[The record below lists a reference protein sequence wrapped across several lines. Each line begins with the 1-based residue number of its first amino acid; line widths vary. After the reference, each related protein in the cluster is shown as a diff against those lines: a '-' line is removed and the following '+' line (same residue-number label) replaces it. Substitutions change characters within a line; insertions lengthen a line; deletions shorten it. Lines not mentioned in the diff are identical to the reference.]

1 MRFDKEAMN
10 YGLLTLLPAV
20 LVLVFAIVTK
30 KTTEALIV
38 GCLTSYAIISGFS
51 FIPTTLE
58 ALLDVVTDRDNQWMI
73 VLTGFFG
80 SLIALLNA
88 SKATNAIARFLG
100 KFCKGIKST
109 LIATWILGIIIF
121 IDDTLNIL
129 AVSSCMK
136 KLSDRNRVPREA
148 LAYVVDSTT
157 APACVIFPFST
168 WVIFYANVFWG
179 QDEVRALGYG
189 SALGTYYHLI
199 PYVFY
204 GMAALVV
211 VPLFAFG
218 ILPKLGAMKTA
229 YDRTEKTGSVFSEA
243 SARLNEAQAN
253 SQDMDDKSGNVLD
266 FLLPM
271 GVLIALTII
280 VDDMLIAVIAAIFVC
295 MVLFLTRKKITFRE
309 FCELWIKGFTEMI
322 PALAILVAALLM
334 RRASSDLHLPEYVV
348 NAAGPFI
355 SAKLFPLFAF
365 VIVSALSFVT
375 GSCWGI
381 PGICTPILVP
391 LAQATG
397 ANMILVLA
405 AIVSAGTF
413 GSHACFYSDA
423 TVITSITCGIDNMD
437 HAKTQFP
444 YALIAFAFSCIGY
457 TIVGFAI

>member
-1 MRFDKEAMN
+1 MN
-10 YGLLTLLPAV
+10 YGLLTLLPAA
-20 LVLVFAIVTK
+20 LVLLFAILTK
-30 KTTEALIV
+30 KTTEALII
-38 GCLTSYAIISGFS
+38 GCLTSYVIISGVG
-51 FIPTTLE
+51 FIPSTME
-58 ALLDVVTDRDNQWMI
+58 ALLDVLTDRDNQWMI

-88 SKATNAIARFLG
+88 SKATTAIARFLG
-100 KFCKGIKST
+100 KFCKGTRST

-136 KLSDRNRVPREA
+136 KLSDRNKLPREA

-168 WVIFYANVFWG
+168 WVIFYANVFWD
-179 QDEVRALGYG
+179 QQEVRNLGFG
-189 SALGTYYHLI
+189 SALSTYYHLI
-199 PYVFY
+199 AFVFY
-204 GMAALVV
+204 GMAALAI
-211 VPLFAFG
+211 VPLFAAG
-218 ILPKLGAMKTA
+218 IIPVIGSMKTA
-229 YDRTEKTGSVFSEA
+229 FERTARTGSVFSEA
-243 SARLNEAQAN
+243 SAKLNEAKDTPDEKDEKN
-253 SQDMDDKSGNVLD
+253 GSVID
-266 FLLPM
+266 FLLPIS
-271 GVLIALTII
+271 VLIALTII

-295 MVLFLTRKKITFRE
+295 LILFLSTKKITFGE
-309 FCELWIKGFTEMI
+309 FCDLWINGFTDMI

-348 NAAGPFI
+348 NAVGPLI
-355 SAKLFPLFAF
+355 SAKVFPLFTF
-365 VIVSALSFVT
+365 IIVSVLSFVT

-423 TVITSITCGIDNMD
+423 TVITSITCGINNMD
-437 HAKTQFP
+437 HAKTQLP
-444 YALIAFAFSCIGY
+444 YALIAFAISCIGY
-457 TIVGFAI
+457 IIVGLVM

>member
-1 MRFDKEAMN
+1 MN
-10 YGLLTLLPAV
+10 YGLLTLLPAA
-20 LVLVFAIVTK
+20 LVLIFAIVTK
-30 KTTEALIV
+30 KTTEALIL
-38 GCLTSYAIISGFS
+38 GCLSSYIIIDGLGFV
-51 FIPTTLE
+51 PRTLD
-58 ALLDVVTDRDNQWMI
+58 ALLDVLTNRDNQWMI

-88 SKATNAIARFLG
+88 SKATNSIARFLG
-100 KFCKGIKST
+100 KFCKGTKST
-109 LIATWILGIIIF
+109 MIATWILGIVIF

-136 KLSDRNRVPREA
+136 KLSDRNKLPREA

-168 WVIFYANVFWG
+168 WVIFYANVFWD
-179 QDEVRALGYG
+179 QEAVRNLGYG
-189 SALGTYYHLI
+189 SAISTYYHLI

-211 VPLFAFG
+211 VPLFA
-218 ILPKLGAMKTA
+218 LGLIPLIGPMKEA
-229 YDRTEKTGSVFSEA
+229 FKRTEETGSVFSEA
-243 SARLNEAQAN
+243 SAKLNEVKDDLEGMDN
-253 SQDMDDKSGNVLD
+253 SDDGSVFD
-266 FLLPM
+266 FLLPI

-280 VDDMLIAVIAAIFVC
+280 VDDMLIGVIAAIFVC
-295 MVLFLTRKKITFRE
+295 MILFLSRKKITFSE
-309 FCELWIKGFTEMI
+309 FCDLWIRGFTDMI

-334 RRASSDLHLPEYVV
+334 RKASSDIHLPEYVV
-348 NAAGPFI
+348 NAVGPII
-355 SAKLFPLFAF
+355 SANLFPLFTF
-365 VIVSALSFVT
+365 VIVSSLSFVT

-391 LAQATG
+391 LAQATN

-423 TVITSITCGIDNMD
+423 TVITSITCGINNMD

-444 YALIAFAFSCIGY
+444 YALISFAVTCVLYGICGLV
-457 TIVGFAI
+457 I

>member
-1 MRFDKEAMN
+1 MDYVN
-10 YGLLTLLPAV
+10 YGLLTLLPAI
-20 LVLVFAIVTK
+20 LVLVFAIATK

-38 GCLTSYAIISGFS
+38 GCLASYAVISGFG
-51 FIPTTLE
+51 FISSTLE
-58 ALLDVVTDRDNQWMI
+58 ALLDVVTNRDNQWMI

-88 SKATNAIARFLG
+88 SKATNSIARFLG
-100 KFCKGIKST
+100 KFCKGAKST
-109 LIATWILGIIIF
+109 LIATWILGIVIF

-136 KLSDRNRVPREA
+136 KLSDRNKVPREA

-157 APACVIFPFST
+157 APACVVFPFST
-168 WVIFYANVFWG
+168 WVIFYANVFWD
-179 QDEVRALGYG
+179 QEAVRNLGFG
-189 SALGTYYHLI
+189 SAMSTYYRLI

-218 ILPKLGAMKTA
+218 LIPKIGPMKKAFERTA
-229 YDRTEKTGSVFSEA
+229 KTGKVFSEA
-243 SARLNEAQAN
+243 SAKLNAV
-253 SQDMDDKSGNVLD
+253 MDDPDEAAENSGNVLD
-266 FLLPM
+266 FLLPI
-271 GVLIALTII
+271 GILIALTII
-280 VDDMLIAVIAAIFVC
+280 VDDMLIGVIAAIFVC
-295 MVLFLTRKKITFRE
+295 MILFLPRKKITFSE
-309 FCELWIKGFTEMI
+309 FCELWIKGFTDMI

-334 RRASSDLHLPEYVV
+334 RKASSDLHLPEYVV
-348 NAAGPFI
+348 NAVGPLI
-355 SAKLFPLFAF
+355 NARVFPLITF

-391 LAQATG
+391 LAVATG

-437 HAKTQFP
+437 HAKTQIP
-444 YALIAFAFSCIGY
+444 YAMIAFAVTCIGY
-457 TIVGFAI
+457 IIVGFAM

>member
-1 MRFDKEAMN
+1 MN

-20 LVLVFAIVTK
+20 LVLAFAIVSK
-30 KTTEALIV
+30 KTTEALII
-38 GCLTSYAIISGFS
+38 GCISSYMIISGLGFLPS
-51 FIPTTLE
+51 TLE
-58 ALLDVVTDRDNQWMI
+58 ALLDVLTDRDNQWMI
-73 VLTGFFG
+73 ILTGFFG

-88 SKATNAIARFLG
+88 SNATDSIARFLG
-100 KFCKGIKST
+100 KFCKGIRST
-109 LIATWILGIIIF
+109 LVATWILGIIIF

-136 KLSDRNRVPREA
+136 KLSDKNKVPREA

-168 WVIFYANVFWG
+168 WVIFYANVFWD
-179 QDEVRALGYG
+179 QEAVRDLGYG
-189 SALGTYYHLI
+189 SAMNTYYHLI

-204 GMAALVV
+204 GMMALLI

-218 ILPKLGAMKTA
+218 IIPKIGPMREAFE
-229 YDRTEKTGSVFSEA
+229 RTEKTGRVFSEA
-243 SARLNEAQAN
+243 SSKLNSVKEN
-253 SQDMDDKSGNVLD
+253 SEKLDKNEGNVLD
-266 FLLPM
+266 FLLPI

-280 VDDMLIAVIAAIFVC
+280 VDDMLVAVIAAIFVC
-295 MVLFLTRKKITFRE
+295 MILFIPRKKITFSE
-309 FCELWIKGFTEMI
+309 FCELWIKGFTDMI

-348 NAAGPFI
+348 NAVGPLI
-355 SAKLFPLFAF
+355 SAKMFPLITFI
-365 VIVSALSFVT
+365 VVSALAFVT

-423 TVITSITCGIDNMD
+423 TVITSITCGINNMD
-437 HAKTQFP
+437 HARTQFP
-444 YALIAFAFSCIGY
+444 YALIAFILTCIGY
-457 TIVGFAI
+457 VAVGLVM

>member
-1 MRFDKEAMN
+1 MN
-10 YGLLTLLPAV
+10 YGLLTLLPAA
-20 LVLVFAIVTK
+20 LVLLFAIATK
-30 KTTEALIV
+30 KTTEALII
-38 GCLTSYAIISGFS
+38 GCLTSYAIISGVG
-51 FIPTTLE
+51 FIPSTLE
-58 ALLDVVTDRDNQWMI
+58 ALLDVLTNRDNQWMI

-88 SKATNAIARFLG
+88 SNATTAIARFLG
-100 KFCKGIKST
+100 KFCKGTKST

-136 KLSDRNRVPREA
+136 KLSDRNKLPREA

-168 WVIFYANVFWG
+168 WVIFYANVFWD
-179 QDEVRALGYG
+179 QPEVRALGFG
-189 SALGTYYHLI
+189 SALGTYYRLI
-199 PYVFY
+199 PFVFY

-218 ILPKLGAMKTA
+218 LIPQIGSMKKAFERTA
-229 YDRTEKTGSVFSEA
+229 KTGKVFSEA
-243 SARLNEAQAN
+243 SEKLNAAR
-253 SQDMDDKSGNVLD
+253 DDLDDTDDSKASVID
-266 FLLPM
+266 FLLPI

-280 VDDMLIAVIAAIFVC
+280 IDDMLIAVIAAIFVC
-295 MVLFLTRKKITFRE
+295 LILFLSRRKITFGE
-309 FCELWIKGFTEMI
+309 FCELWIKGFTDMI

-348 NAAGPFI
+348 NAVGPLI
-355 SAKLFPLFAF
+355 GPKLFPLFAF

-397 ANMILVLA
+397 ANMIFVLA

-423 TVITSITCGIDNMD
+423 TVITSITCGINNMD

-444 YALIAFAFSCIGY
+444 YALIAFFISCLGYIIIGLSL
-457 TIVGFAI
+457 